1 MVDSLK
7 IGNETLKQ
15 INEVMSIEDIE
26 KILDETQEAVEKQ
39 QVILNHHTLRFS
51 SSMGRLFRVF
61 ALLLIISQ

>member
-39 QVILNHHTLRFS
+39 QVIFTYHTLRLS
-51 SSMGRLFRVF
+51 SSMGWLFKVF
-61 ALLLIISQ
+61 AVIDY